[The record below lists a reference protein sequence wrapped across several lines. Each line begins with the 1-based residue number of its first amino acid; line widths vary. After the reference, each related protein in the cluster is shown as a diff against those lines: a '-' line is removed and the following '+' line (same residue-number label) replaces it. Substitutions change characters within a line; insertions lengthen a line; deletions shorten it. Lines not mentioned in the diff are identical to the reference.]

1 MFENQTIEFK
11 ELPKYEEVTL
21 QPLHLLYKKVVIFN
35 SVITLAVATAISLA
49 LYFFIDDVSVYTYF
63 YIPFVV
69 GVLLTIHA
77 LFAYNKKCY
86 AFRQHDVLYQSGVL
100 TNSVAIIPYI
110 RLQHVVVK
118 QSWYAKRLNLA
129 TLQLHTAA
137 NDNVDITIPGLTL
150 EEANQWKEYVLNR
163 IQVLE
168 DESEA

>member
-11 ELPKYEEVTL
+11 ELPKYEEVNL
-21 QPLHLLYKKVVIFN
+21 QLLHLLYKKVVIFN

-77 LFAYNKKCY
+77 LFAYKKKCY